1 MAQAA
6 SAFGKL
12 RHIWRDS
19 RLSRR
24 LKTRIYSTYVVAVLT
39 WGLPAWR
46 LGEKE
51 WRKLR
56 AWNARM
62 LTQLM
67 GVDHEDYVDSMRQQI
82 REPVFDLVAKLP
94 QRIETRPNPSI

>member
-1 MAQAA
+1 M
-6 SAFGKL
+6 
-12 RHIWRDS
+12 
-19 RLSRR
+19 
-24 LKTRIYSTYVVAVLT
+24 T

-67 GVDHEDYVDSMRQQI
+67 GVDHEDYVDSVRQQI
-82 REPVFDLVAKLP
+82 REPVFDLVAKLRARRLRWLGHTVRMGNDKLAPRATGGP
-94 QRIETRPNPSI
+94 QAKPGA